1 MSQSGNA
8 SSITPPLAELEDLV
22 ADMKAPMPEAPRV
35 LPIPADI
42 GDKLAE
48 HLTAYMMPK
57 ILITMKKL
65 PMTATGKL
73 DRRRLREIGSSFSAQ
88 ELAELQMERD
98 AKREPRTI
106 LAKQMQQVW
115 AKVLN
120 IQPEIIGLDDSFF
133 RLGGDSIA
141 AMKLV
146 GEMRKHGVELAVA
159 DIFRYPTL
167 DLATKQGN
175 TFNSLSSIATE
186 VIKPFS
192 LLFQRTRYRL
202 FSFKMSRS
210 ASAEV
215 SGSGGGCLPLAL
227 RFKKDCYALNETP
240 QVTMSRKSVLELA
253 PGLDLE
259 AFRRAWGEVARG
271 IAILRTR
278 VVQHRGSVI
287 QVVLDEKID
296 WHETT
301 NLIST
306 WKPTNEINAFEP
318 ALVRYALVK
327 DASGAFKWF
336 VWTVHHALYDD
347 WSLSLIIDAVHQ
359 AFCGKSVDFGPQ
371 FTRFIEYLSNQ
382 DYNKL
387 VNYWHGAL
395 SSYTDTSFPALPP
408 SIQHPRADR
417 TLQGEIFLPRKQQS
431 GITLSNLLRAAWA
444 LVAGDLTNSQDV
456 VFGMTMSGRGAQVP
470 GLNKMAA
477 PTIVTVPVRV
487 TWSKD
492 QKVSDYVNMVQN
504 QATDMIPFEQAGL
517 QKIAKICPGS
527 HQACQFQTLIV
538 IQAPGSD
545 SISTY
550 ALMLDLQLGLRQR
563 YHIGHFD
570 PNVIEEPTVKG
581 YSRGSNLFS
590 AARYL
595 DPKMQLE
602 EVNMMTEQDL
612 QKIWHWNGVVPQ
624 TAERC
629 VHELVEEKIQSNP
642 DASAICAWDGSLTYG
657 QLGDLVTI
665 LAGHLAHLGI
675 GPGVIV
681 PLCFEKSMWTTP
693 PLLLFSRQAV
703 LHLTTDP
710 LIPEQRLAAIA
721 QQIEMK
727 LLISSTSNSALG
739 SRLAHTTLVLCS
751 DFFTSHLIR
760 SSSTALHA
768 SPADLMY
775 VVFTSGSTGTPKGV
789 KIAHKN
795 LASAIHHQ
803 AEALGFNSSS
813 RFYDFTSYSFDTCI
827 ANIFFTLA
835 SGGCLCVPSDGD
847 RKSNLGASVAT
858 FRANLIELT
867 PTVAQTLV
875 PNDVPEIRS
884 IAFGGEAY
892 CRGRRANRLYMT
904 LSDGGE
910 RKVSNTYGPAECT
923 PTSKMNIHSLTPEE
937 TTRIGF
943 GAGARTWIVNPDD
956 YHQLLPVGCV
966 GELLLEGPIVGL
978 GYLNDDEQTNTVF
991 VKDPAWLQK
1000 GAGCLGR
1007 DGRLYRT
1014 GDLVRYNTDGSLT
1027 FMGRKDDQVKL
1038 RGQRIELNEVEAYI
1052 KKALS
1057 KSQRFMWLRTSLHR
1071 VNDDRPILVAFIS
1084 ILRDS
1089 HDAED
1094 EGSARVLLSELTEDL
1109 EDTLAATLPSYM
1121 VPSVFLEAKQMPT
1134 TPTGK
1139 IDRRA
1144 LRVQAG
1150 CMTKDELVSQNI
1162 LRRRAYCA
1170 PDSVAEKQLQGLWSS
1185 VLGLEISSIGS
1196 NDSFFRIGGDSIQA
1210 MRLAGAAREQGFSL
1224 TVADTFKY
1232 PKLRDLAKMLSQNA
1246 VTSLDTPNPY
1256 SLLDSAVDRIDAQ
1269 SQAATMCQVSASQVV
1284 DILPCSP
1291 LQEGLLAM
1299 TLKRP
1304 GDYIYYNEYLLAE
1317 DVDALR
1323 FKMACEKVITANPI
1337 LRTRIRRFAAA
1348 GQCKLSLT
1356 NKFVGRMTCQRSL
1369 TRRQW
1374 ALGTQLALVG
1384 LTTSAENGRLIFH
1397 WILHHA
1403 LYDAWSFSMML
1414 DSIEAAYSGLQKE
1427 EKSVPFSSFVGHILA
1442 VNKEEAAEYWRTY
1455 LHEID
1460 SSTFPVLPALDHSP
1474 RPDAIHLALDAIV
1487 QLDIDN
1493 ITWPQSDITAST
1505 VIRTAWALLQAT
1517 NTGRDDVLYGATV
1530 AGRQRALPGIDR
1542 VMGPTIATVPVRVSL
1557 DWNGS
1562 TVGALLLSV
1571 QSQFLEA
1578 VPFEQIG
1585 LQNIRKLSEDA
1596 EIACNFQT
1604 LLVTQ
1609 PTSSDDDKS
1618 GRPQQLFH
1626 NCRNSEGHDDLAI
1639 FNTYCITVSCD
1650 YSKFGVQIAISYDT
1664 AIINYAEANRLLLG
1678 LEHFICELCK
1688 PGVELKSLKDLTAVT
1703 DHDMRKLW
1711 EKNAVVPDS
1720 VHVCVHDLIAQT
1732 IQRQPQA
1739 PAVCAWDD
1747 MLTSH
1752 ELTYGE
1758 LDRLSTQL
1766 AHQLVR
1772 LGVAPGEIIPLCF
1785 ERSVWTS
1792 VAMLGVM
1799 KAGGAS
1805 VALEITQ
1812 PLERLRSIVQQV
1824 SPITIL
1830 ASSTS
1835 ESIAAQLHDSV
1846 KVKIVSRGTCE
1857 VETDGNL
1864 NELPSRATPSDPLYV
1879 VFTSGTTGKP
1889 KGVVV
1894 SHASFSSASVYQ
1906 RKALGF
1912 TTGDRVLG
1920 FASPAFDLFWSN
1932 HLNTLITGCCIYTPT
1947 ESQRTDNLAGF
1958 IADQQITLAHLT
1970 PSTARLLRSNLSPTM
1985 STLILG
1991 GELVSRE
1998 DFDCFSPSVNVKI
2011 TYGPSECSP
2020 TSTILDTNEFSW
2032 RTGNIGEPK
2041 GLCAWVVHPVRHT
2054 LAAPGSVGELWLE
2067 GRLVASG
2074 YLRDP
2079 EKTAAAFIE
2088 DPAWLLRGGP
2098 GVPGRRGR
2106 VYRTGDLVRY
2116 DIDNGTIHF
2125 VGRKDSQVK
2134 IRGQRVELAEV
2145 ELHIRQVL
2153 VHKPGVEVAVDVIT
2167 TRDSTKPIL
2176 VAFISLPSQEI
2187 SARDGDKVQAGQKS
2201 AVLAVHGG
2209 LRRAIGQT
2217 YSCLY
2222 DSICL
2227 SAHPYHSHDYNRQ
2240 DRQQSLKR
2248 VGAAL
2253 SLAEI
2258 VTQSQKKPTAPSSDI
2273 EVMLATIWAQTLNLP
2288 YESISVDVPFT
2299 KIGGDSISAMQVV
2312 ARSRSMGLKLTVSD
2326 VLRHL
2331 TIEKIVPHG
2340 ELLRSSRTTDDLHT
2354 EQDNQP
2360 WQLSPIQNMFF
2371 MAHPSGLHHFNQ
2383 SFAFRLASTVTVTH
2397 LRMAAETLVSRHPM
2411 LRARFRLNIEGKWE
2425 QYTVPNDENAFTFK
2439 VHRLREDEDSGHLLR
2454 ERQKT
2459 LHIITGPVF
2468 AIDCLL
2474 LGGDNH
2480 DNDDDSTTFDIIVLF
2495 TAHHLIIDLVSWR
2508 IIWYEMEQLV
2518 KGSSNLPAPSTSFKS
2533 WVCKQATTERVSD
2546 AGQLLPFQLTTNL
2559 PNGALH
2565 PSDNTIS
2572 ASSDIHGCLDSETT
2586 SLLLGKSNDSMRTDT
2601 VDIMVAVISHS
2612 LRQHFPER
2620 CAPAIF
2626 LEGHGREPSD
2636 DTSVDLSET
2645 IGWFTTICP
2654 VQVPLSHDHDV
2665 VDAVKFVKDTRR
2677 RIPGKGL
2684 TYFNN
2689 RYGVASAENGAC
2701 QAKFEPVEFLLN
2713 YAGIYQ
2719 QIEREESIFSPLDV
2733 DLMELSSD
2741 TIRTALVEINCGV
2754 RFGELHVSVT
2764 MHNRMK
2770 HRDRLEQWAKSLGQ
2784 QFQSA
2789 LQALIKAGRVATL
2802 VDYSLLR
2809 VSYKTLENLMAH
2821 LGRME
2826 INIDNVAD
2834 IFPCTPLQEGIL
2846 LSMSKTSSSYR
2857 IVNIWKCIS
2866 GDGKVDVSRL
2876 ESAWRSAIA
2885 RHSVF
2890 RIIFVESAGYQGF
2903 LQVQLLRAPVKITV
2917 LRTDIDSS
2925 SPEHTLRSLE
2935 WPHFKETEPEYAIT
2949 ICGTATGHVACR
2961 FDISHA
2967 LIDATSFAILL
2978 RDVRE
2983 AYHNSS
2989 SAQAAP
2995 SFGHAVEEI
3004 MKTPHSDRLVYWK
3017 KYLAGVKACRLPSI
3031 PQVADGCA
3039 EFQQGWLPIPLGTSS
3054 LLHSFCQAHCLT
3066 RSTVLYVAWALVLS
3080 QLTGSRDICFGYLA
3094 SGRDIPIKGV
3104 HDLVGPLINLLIGR
3118 INVSLPIDDVLAKT
3132 NQDSIDHFSFQH
3144 VSLAEL
3150 QREIGMQGD
3159 QLFTTSITIRHD
3171 LDDNCAPDGDSLG
3184 FDSVEG
3190 EDPHEVRLTYISWR
3204 LLVQEFLY
3212 LLTLVYSSI
3221 LFLRRDE
3228 TAPDTEMSLNYNMSK
3243 ISQSLVSEAADVFAA
3258 AITYLTDIRNN
3269 CTQEPLDGAFFRYTT
3284 GVAESKALS
3293 TWKGWMQDLETSHF
3307 PSLPH
3312 PSYMSQRQVS
3322 ETHYIGGIST
3332 GRNAVQTIAILWT
3345 SWALLLATNS
3355 NSSDVVFG
3363 SATPYEAMENC
3374 NPENRQSASTV
3385 PVRVKIDYN
3394 QTVGD
3399 KLNELGAICDAVTQY
3414 RRISAHW
3421 LRRISEQ
3428 GEQFCAFQSAL
3439 EIRFASS
3446 ASTVQHESQKEVD
3459 CMPLRLTCVV
3469 TECSLQLTVHYD
3481 DQVLNDIQ
3489 ARRLYRQFEAI
3500 FRQLCNPKAAKM
3512 KLHSISV
3519 TPEQEMREIWQWN
3532 ANVPRTAR
3540 ACVHDLIADTIRR
3553 QPHAQAINAWDGELT
3568 YGELDTL
3575 SSQLASSLLE
3585 TCQIRPGTIVTL
3597 CFEKSMWTPVAM
3609 LGVMKAGGASVAMDV
3624 TQPSGRLRE
3633 ILRQSSSTIILTSQ
3647 ASESLAQSL
3656 AVDLHEQPPTI
3667 LAIPKSFKIDRA
3679 TVCQPPRTSVV
3690 PEDMLYVV
3698 FTSGSTGTPKGIA
3711 ISHANF
3717 SSAILHQQDVLCYQ
3731 PSSRVFDSASYAFD
3745 VAWFNVLFT
3754 LKVGGCLCIPN
3765 ENDRRGDI
3773 SGAIRS
3779 LKANYVELTATV
3791 GRLIKAAEVPCLQ
3804 TIQFCGERL
3813 TLSALDQWH
3822 HVEELFHCYGPAEC
3836 TAATT
3841 VNRIMRVGDQ
3851 DPHIGKGCGTV
3862 TWVVSTRR
3870 YGLASIG
3877 EVGELWVEGPL
3888 VAMGYLNNP
3897 EKTSSSFIEDPV
3909 WLLQGGPGVPGRH
3922 GRLYRTGDLVRYDD
3936 DGNLHFIGRTDDQ
3949 VKIRGQR
3956 VQLGEI
3962 EAHIRTAMPSTAP
3975 PDLQITVEM
3984 VKLQDCSNPI
3994 LVSFIHLPGPPK
4006 VLKNDVKNGRPHKK
4020 HSQEEDW
4027 HCFHAAASQ
4036 MAQGLEEKLAGV
4048 LPSYM
4053 IPSACLV
4060 VDSMPMTA
4068 TGKTDRRELRAITGR
4083 LTQKELAMQNVAR
4096 SHKKL
4101 VPVTATEVKLR
4112 QVWSDVLDTS
4122 TADISTDDSFL
4133 QIGGDSVQAMRLA
4146 GALRE
4151 QSLCVTV
4158 AEIFKHLRLRD
4169 LAKLLSE
4176 RGSTPN
4182 AIASPAS
4189 FSLLRNTVDYNSAS
4203 AKVAALCGVDTSQI
4217 QDIFP
4222 CTPLQQ
4228 GLLAITTRRSGDFYV
4243 SHNEFVLGQDIERPK
4258 FQSACHKAVK
4268 LLPILRTRIV
4278 DLPGQGLVQAVID
4291 EDAAWY
4297 DRSITT
4303 SEIKMGLGTRLAIFG
4318 LVSSADTGRLVF
4330 HLILHHS
4337 LFDGWSYP
4345 LMLSF
4350 IQDIYLDK
4358 QPMKVVP
4365 FQNFVQYTLGCDA
4378 HAASLHWQSC
4388 FDGITAVMFPA
4399 LPSPDYSPNVDGSLE
4414 HMIEDCT
4421 MAAVGYN
4428 RSTVV
4433 QTAWALVQSV
4443 HTATDD
4449 VVFGAVVTGRQALPG
4464 VDRIIGPTLATIP
4477 CRVTL
4482 NWQATISDFLQQMQQ
4497 SLDDASFQQTGLQNI
4512 RKASA
4517 DAGDGLRL
4525 PDIAHHPACAA
4536 RKQSGSFFELRDDPC
4551 SENSTFDTYASWSKS
4566 FWKPTA
4572 YYWSLKYD
4580 SALWVLHMSGV
4591 SQSIRKHFTS
4601 IEHLRQLVRLS
4612 HDDALTMR
4620 DIQVVTEECTR
4631 KIWKWN
4637 ATVPQPIDTCVH
4649 DLIAE
4654 TVRKQPRALA
4664 VSSWDGN
4671 LLYSELEELSYTI
4684 SKSSHK
4690 TGVRP
4695 GLIIPLYFEKSKWLI
4710 AMLGVM
4716 KAGGASVAIDISQP
4730 LERLREIARQVAPTI
4745 ILTSAT
4751 GASLAG
4757 KHTCQWFDH
4766 CRHCGHFRL
4775 RTTQVKDTRT
4785 LQETRLDPLESQ
4797 RELRSLTQ
4805 ISPQRAIIK
4814 AKASGLTAVRCA
4826 RTFLFCVYVFWST
4839 SLNSF
4844 ISGACLCI
4852 PTESQRKDD
4861 LSGFMN
4867 QQKVTL
4873 ADLTPSTAK
4882 VIRTCPPKYLKT
4894 LILGG
4899 ELVSLQEF
4907 ESLFSSSINIKITY
4921 GPAECTP
4928 TSSILDTAFGSF
4940 ETADIGHCW
4949 GLCAW
4954 VAHPT
4959 SHNLIPP
4966 GLVGELWLEG
4976 PLVGMT
4982 YLNDNDKTKASFVDD
4997 PSWLLRGVGPEELGR
5012 RHGRL
5017 YRTGDLVR
5025 YNEDGS
5031 LHFIVRKDDQV
5042 KIRGQRVELDEVE
5055 MHIRGAL
5062 GSGNSSSAT
5071 DFEIVADVVTPR
5083 GSKIPILVS
5092 FISVQ
5097 NASESFVQEM
5107 DREVRDG
5114 IGERKDGEKLRV
5126 NIERLLEGLDEKLTA
5141 VIPSYM
5147 IPSVYLEVGRIP
5159 MTTSGKTD
5167 RRKLRATASG
5177 LSLEELTSKNLLHR
5191 CKHREP
5197 TTDRE
5202 KRMRRIWAEVLEIDE
5217 TSISADDSFLQIGG
5231 DSIQAMR
5238 LTGIARERGFL
5249 LTVAGIFKTPS
5260 FLSLA
5265 KSTVASDMQRFVDVP
5280 EPFSLLSTQ
5289 VSTRVD
5295 KEEARLQISSLCGV
5309 STDQVEDILPCIPLQ
5324 EGMLAMTAKGSGNYV
5339 AYYEYILAKSVDA
5352 SRFRNAC
5359 QAVVS
5364 ALPILRTRI
5373 ADLPGHGL
5381 VQAVISEKICW
5392 GTTSGANFPA
5402 TSPPTTMEPGSPLVL
5417 FELSTSD
5424 SGRLIFRWT
5433 LHHAL
5438 FDGWTLPL
5446 MLQAI
5451 EDAYYDKFLP
5461 KNFLPFSTFVGYVQ
5475 DTDNEALVSWW
5486 LLTWMESARQ
5496 YSLRFLSQTTHRGR
5510 MAHLEETIK
5519 VNWPQSDITPSTIV
5533 RTAWA
5538 LLQAMYTSSD
5548 DVIFGA
5554 TVTGQHAAIP
5564 GIESIV
5570 GPTIATVPYELLST
5584 GAKTLENCF
5593 MRCNNRSLDVTP
5605 FEQVGLQRLR
5615 KISHDAEMACN
5626 FQTCLWYNRRN
5637 SHEDSVEPFFE
5648 SLESRAGSTSSRVCG
5663 WVKYLCSYG
5672 TMRPQRRRFQ
5682 HDAKLRLLYYRH
5694 PSDRTIHESVAPS
5707 CRANVQD
5714 WTKWASL
5721 SDVVTIAREDL
5732 LRVWQWNKTVP
5743 APIDSC
5749 VHDLIA
5755 DAARKHP
5762 QAPAVCAWDGELTY
5776 EKLDRLSTQV
5786 AHRLSKL
5793 GVGRGTVVPLCF
5805 EKSMWMPVA
5814 ALGVM
5819 KAGGASVALDT
5830 TQPLD
5835 RLRNIVNQVEGP
5847 SSNMGCQLILA
5858 SSLHE
5863 ALSNKLMRHG
5873 KQNKTLVLS
5882 DLTLREDHE
5891 TNPKDLPASG
5901 VVPADSLYVVFTSGS
5916 TGHPKGVVITH
5927 SNFSS
5932 AIIHQRSSLDMQ
5944 QSSRVFD
5951 FASYAFDAAW
5961 MNILHTLAAGAC
5973 LCIPSEEDRR
5983 SDVSGAIQKLRA
5995 NYAYLIAHCGA
6006 SYLSSKTFRPC
6017 RRLKLVGERLTK
6029 SVVDQWRHIDTLINA
6044 YGPAENSV
6052 LSTLGHIKRDESPH
6066 PSIGKGCGTV
6076 TWIVSTQR
6084 GGLASI
6090 GEVGELWVEG
6100 PLVAKGYLNDPGM
6113 TKEKFIRN
6121 PPWLLQGAPGIS
6133 GRVGLLYKTGDLV
6146 RYDNT
6151 GSLHFVGR
6159 MDDQVKIR
6167 GQRIELGEVEVHV
6180 GQSIVSIESAEVQV
6194 VADVVTPR
6202 GYSDPI
6208 LIAFIS
6214 LYRNSQGHGENGGA
6228 SRRESKNHDV
6238 NDSNNGHGNGNDNS
6252 GVYQQE
6258 SLLLAASHS
6267 IRMSRDKISSKLPSY
6282 MVPSVCLLLDAFP
6295 MTSTGKID
6303 RRTLRRLASCMT
6315 REQLA
6320 SENMLHDRPVYRHPS
6335 TVAEKQLQK
6344 LWSEVLGLEPR
6355 LISADDSFL
6364 QIGGD
6369 SIQAMRLIGAAREQ
6383 GLALTVADV
6392 LGHHSMS
6399 RLAQILES
6407 TKPELGML
6415 EPVEPFSLLPKDV
6428 RVDDITPLTETK
6440 HGNMNA
6446 REGISDIFPVTDL
6459 QTSYISAAM
6468 QDPPSSCS
6476 IFYLTLPG
6484 QIAVEDLVKAC
6495 EFVWSQLDAL
6505 RVAFVEYNGRYWQ
6518 VIPTSSATPA
6528 RISIHRLDADES
6540 NEKGSLHDEVYRKAL
6555 MTSLRLGTTYT
6566 EFMISRSPSQLRLGI
6581 RMTHAQYDGISFGEL
6596 VAMMSAH
6603 LAGRTSMPARS
6614 SPTIFEFALAHEAES
6629 LKYWRN
6635 VLQGSQPLV
6644 LAPRVPS
6651 PLTIGQDAAT
6661 SPTSS
6666 STRSLKTTGSSTR
6679 HLTRQGSPL
6688 LRTLSRMRYALSKVT
6703 TSTDVV
6709 FGFVVSG
6716 RAALQHNLSNVFGP
6730 CVNVVPIRASIAS
6743 ADMSLTQLSLDLQ
6756 QQRMRG
6762 RGSKLALAQTSSGSA
6777 PTGPKTRV
6785 ITAAL
6790 SRSKTLTSSRRSTWT
6805 TSLPKLHAFPEEDQV
6820 DDAEVL
6826 YRPMRSRGGEVGSAR
6841 GRCVGTW

>member
-48 HLTAYMMPK
+48 HLPAYMMPK
-57 ILITMKKL
+57 ILITMQKL

-146 GEMRKHGVELAVA
+146 SEMRKHGVELAVA
-159 DIFRYPTL
+159 NIFRYPTL
-167 DLATKQGN
+167 DLATKQGD
-175 TFNSLSSIATE
+175 TFNSLSSTATE

-192 LLFQRTRYRL
+192 LLSSELDIASFVQDVSFRL
-202 FSFKMSRS
+202 QLKS
-210 ASAEV
+210 
-215 SGSGGGCLPLAL
+215 PAL
-227 RFKKDCYALNETP
+227 VEDAYPCTSLQEGLLSLSMKRPGDY
-240 QVTMSRKSVLELA
+240 VTQSVLELA

-278 VVQHRGSVI
+278 VMQHRGSLI

-301 NLIST
+301 NLDLYLET
-306 WKPTNEINAFEP
+306 DKRRLMLLNQP
-318 ALVRYALVK
+318 LVRYALVK

-382 DYNKL
+382 DYNKI

-395 SSYTDTSFPALPP
+395 SSYTDASFPALPP

-545 SISTY
+545 SIHDELGRWENDKSQFSISTY
-550 ALMLDLQLGLRQR
+550 ALMLDLQLGL
-563 YHIGHFD
+563 HSVTTLATFD
-570 PNVIEEPTVKG
+570 PNVIEEPTVK
-581 YSRGSNLFS
+581 RLFERLEFVLRQL
-590 AARYL
+590 ATE
-595 DPKMQLE
+595 DPKMTLE

-681 PLCFEKSMWTTP
+681 PLCFEKSMWTTVAA
-693 PLLLFSRQAV
+693 LAV
-703 LHLTTDP
+703 LKAGGAFILLDP

-884 IAFGGEAY
+884 IAFGGEAV
-892 CRGRRANRLYMT
+892 RLH
-904 LSDGGE
+904 DVE
-910 RKVSNTYGPAECT
+910 RWWAKAKVSNTYGPAECT
-923 PTSKMNIHSLTPEE
+923 PTSMMNIHSLTPEE

-1000 GAGCLGR
+1000 GAPGCLGR

-1038 RGQRIELNEVEAYI
+1038 RGQRIELNEVEAYV

-1057 KSQRFMWLRTSLHR
+1057 KKSEVHVVAHVITPS
-1071 VNDDRPILVAFIS
+1071 NDDRPILVAFIS

-1094 EGSARVLLSELTEDL
+1094 EAPPRVLLSELTEDL
-1109 EDTLAATLPSYM
+1109 EDNLAATLPSYM

-1144 LRVQAG
+1144 LRIQAG

-1246 VTSLDTPNPY
+1246 VTSLDAPNPY

-1284 DILPCSP
+1284 DILPCTP

-1337 LRTRIRRFAAA
+1337 LRTRIVDLPQLGLMQAVIDE
-1348 GQCKLSLT
+1348 QICWQDDLST
-1356 NKFVGRMTCQRSL
+1356 KPDSTPMG
-1369 TRRQW
+1369 
-1374 ALGTQLALVG
+1374 LGTQLALVG

-1455 LHEID
+1455 LNGID

-1474 RPDAIHLALDAIV
+1474 RPDAIV

-1530 AGRQRALPGIDR
+1530 AGRQAALPGIDR

-1626 NCRNSEGHDDLAI
+1626 NCRNSEGHDDLAT

-1758 LDRLSTQL
+1758 LDRLSTHL

-1879 VFTSGTTGKP
+1879 VFTSGTTGTP

-2067 GRLVASG
+2067 GPLVASG

-2079 EKTAAAFIE
+2079 EKTAAAFVE

-2134 IRGQRVELAEV
+2134 IRGQRVELGEV

-2153 VHKPGVEVAVDVIT
+2153 VHKPGVQVAVDVIT

-2176 VAFISLPSQEI
+2176 VAFISLPSHEI
-2187 SARDGDKVQAGQKS
+2187 SARDGDKVQDGQKS
-2201 AVLAVHGG
+2201 AVLAVTED
-2209 LRRAIGQT
+2209 LDEQLAKRIPAYMIP
-2217 YSCLY
+2217 
-2222 DSICL
+2222 
-2227 SAHPYHSHDYNRQ
+2227 SAYLPIHIIPTTTTGKI
-2240 DRQQSLKR
+2240 DRQSLKR

-2258 VTQSQKKPTAPSSDI
+2258 VTQSQKTPTAPSSDI

-2340 ELLRSSRTTDDLHT
+2340 ELLRSSRTTDELHT

-2439 VHRLREDEDSGHLLR
+2439 VHRLSEDEDSSHLLR
-2454 ERQKT
+2454 ERQKA

-2480 DNDDDSTTFDIIVLF
+2480 DNEVDSTTFDITVLF

-2546 AGQLLPFQLTTNL
+2546 AGQLLPFQLTTNFAEW
-2559 PNGALH
+2559 GID

-2586 SLLLGKSNDSMRTDT
+2586 SLLLGKSNDSMRTDP

-2612 LRQHFPER
+2612 LHQHFPER

-2784 QFQSA
+2784 QFQIA

-2834 IFPCTPLQEGIL
+2834 VFPCTPLQEGIL

-2866 GDGKVDVSRL
+2866 GDGKIDVSRL

-2903 LQVQLLRAPVKITV
+2903 LQVQLLQAPVKLTV

-2989 SAQAAP
+2989 SVQAAP

-3039 EFQQGWLPIPLGTSS
+3039 DFQQGWLPIPLGASS

-3094 SGRDIPIKGV
+3094 SGRDIPIKGA

-3132 NQDSIDHFSFQH
+3132 NQDSIDHFSFQY

-3190 EDPHEVRLTYISWR
+3190 EDPHEFDIVLS
-3204 LLVQEFLY
+3204 V
-3212 LLTLVYSSI
+3212 VMNG
-3221 LFLRRDE
+3221 
-3228 TAPDTEMSLNYNMSK
+3228 PDTEMSLNYNMSK

-3258 AITYLTDIRNN
+3258 AITYLTDVRNN

-3322 ETHYIGGIST
+3322 ESHYIGGIST

-3394 QTVGD
+3394 QTVDD
-3399 KLNELGAICDAVTQY
+3399 KLNELGAICNAVTQY
-3414 RRISAHW
+3414 RRVSAHW

-3439 EIRFASS
+3439 EILFASS
-3446 ASTVQHESQKEVD
+3446 ASTVQHESKKDVD
-3459 CMPLRLTCVV
+3459 CLPLRLTCVV
-3469 TECSLQLTVHYD
+3469 SECSLQLTVHYD

-3489 ARRLYRQFEAI
+3489 ARRLYRQFETI

-3609 LGVMKAGGASVAMDV
+3609 LGVMKAGGASVAMD
-3624 TQPSGRLRE
+3624 
-3633 ILRQSSSTIILTSQ
+3633 

-3667 LAIPKSFKIDRA
+3667 LAIPNAFKIDRA

-3731 PSSRVFDSASYAFD
+3731 PSSRVFDFASYAFD

-3822 HVEELFHCYGPAEC
+3822 HVDELFHCYGPAEC

-3897 EKTSSSFIEDPV
+3897 EKTSSSFIEDPA

-3994 LVSFIHLPGPPK
+3994 LVSFIHLPGPRK
-4006 VLKNDVKNGRPHKK
+4006 VLKNDVKNGRPYKK

-4027 HCFHAAASQ
+4027 HYFHAAASQ

-4158 AEIFKHLRLRD
+4158 AEIFKHPRLRD

-4243 SHNEFVLGQDIERPK
+4243 SHNEFVLGQEIERSK

-4414 HMIEDCT
+4414 HMIETVQWPRSDIT
-4421 MAAVGYN
+4421 A
-4428 RSTVV
+4428 STVV

-4449 VVFGAVVTGRQALPG
+4449 VVFGAVVTGRQALSG

-4497 SLDDASFQQTGLQNI
+4497 QSLDDASFQQTGLQNI

-4517 DAGDGLRL
+4517 DA
-4525 PDIAHHPACAA
+4525 ATACDF
-4536 RKQSGSFFELRDDPC
+4536 QTLLIIQPVQPESSLESFFELRDDPC
-4551 SENSTFDTYASWSKS
+4551 SENSTFDTYALVVEVILE
-4566 FWKPTA
+4566 TNGLLL
-4572 YYWSLKYD
+4572 SLKYD
-4580 SALWVLHMSGV
+4580 SDVVGTAYVRRLA
-4591 SQSIRKHFTS
+4591 SQFENI
-4601 IEHLRQLVRLS
+4601 LRQLCTMS

-4649 DLIAE
+4649 DLISEA
-4654 TVRKQPRALA
+4654 VRKQPRALA

-4671 LLYSELEELSYTI
+4671 LLYSELEELSTQLANRLM
-4684 SKSSHK
+4684 KQ
-4690 TGVRP
+4690 GVRP

-4710 AMLGVM
+4710 VAMLGVM

-4757 KHTCQWFDH
+4757 KIHVSGSITVVTAATFD
-4766 CRHCGHFRL
+4766 L

-4785 LQETRLDPLESQ
+4785 LQETRLDPHNLLYVVFTSGSTGKPKAVTISHTNFATASYYQGQ
-4797 RELRSLTQ
+4797 RLGFNSRSRVLDF
-4805 ISPQRAIIK
+4805 SSSA
-4814 AKASGLTAVRCA
+4814 
-4826 RTFLFCVYVFWST
+4826 FDVFWST

-4997 PSWLLRGVGPEELGR
+4997 PSWLLRGVGPEELGG

-5031 LHFIVRKDDQV
+5031 LHFIGRKDDQV

-5062 GSGNSSSAT
+5062 GSSSSSSSAT

-5097 NASESFVQEM
+5097 NESQSFVQEM

-5147 IPSVYLEVGRIP
+5147 IPSVYLEVGQIP

-5249 LTVAGIFKTPS
+5249 LTVAGIFKTPKL
-5260 FLSLA
+5260 FELA

-5289 VSTRVD
+5289 VD

-5339 AYYEYILAKSVDA
+5339 AYHEYILAKSVDA

-5392 GTTSGANFPA
+5392 ETTSGANFPA

-5486 LLTWMESARQ
+5486 LAHLDGISAPVFP
-5496 YSLRFLSQTTHRGR
+5496 SLPFPDYAPRADGT
-5510 MAHLEETIK
+5510 LEETIK

-5554 TVTGQHAAIP
+5554 TVTGRHAAIP

-5570 GPTIATVPYELLST
+5570 GPTIATVPVRVTIDWRKNVGELLH
-5584 GAKTLENCF
+5584 EVQQ
-5593 MRCNNRSLDVTP
+5593 RSLDVTP

-5626 FQTCLWYNRRN
+5626 FQTLLVVQPAN

-5648 SLESRAGSTSSRVCG
+5648 SPEQAQPAPEYADGSSTYALTALCDLREDGFNMTLNYDSSITDTLQIEQYMNQLRHLAGQMCKTG
-5663 WVKYLCSYG
+5663 
-5672 TMRPQRRRFQ
+5672 
-5682 HDAKLRLLYYRH
+5682 
-5694 PSDRTIHESVAPS
+5694 
-5707 CRANVQD
+5707 
-5714 WTKWASL
+5714 TKWASL

-5882 DLTLREDHE
+5882 DLTLRQDHE
-5891 TNPKDLPASG
+5891 TNPKDLLASG

-5916 TGHPKGVVITH
+5916 TGQPKGVVITH

-5944 QSSRVFD
+5944 QSNRVFD

-5961 MNILHTLAAGAC
+5961 ANILHTLAAGAC

-5995 NYAYLIAHCGA
+5995 NYADLTPTVARLICPEDVP
-6006 SYLSSKTFRPC
+6006 SLQKV
-6017 RRLKLVGERLTK
+6017 KLVGERLTK

-6113 TKEKFIRN
+6113 TKEKFIMD

-6133 GRVGLLYKTGDLV
+6133 GRGGLLYKTGDLV

-6159 MDDQVKIR
+6159 TDDQVKIR

-6180 GQSIVSIESAEVQV
+6180 GQSIVSSESAEVQV

-6214 LYRNSQGHGENGGA
+6214 LYRNSQGNGKNGGA

-6238 NDSNNGHGNGNDNS
+6238 NDSNNGNGNGNDNS

-6258 SLLLAASHS
+6258 SLLLTASHS
-6267 IRMSRDKISSKLPSY
+6267 IQMSRDKISSKLPSY
-6282 MVPSVCLLLDAFP
+6282 MVPSVCLLLETFP
-6295 MTSTGKID
+6295 ITSTGKID

-6335 TVAEKQLQK
+6335 TVVEKQLQK

-6399 RLAQILES
+6399 RLAQILDS

-6440 HGNMNA
+6440 HGGDMNA

-6505 RVAFVEYNGRYWQ
+6505 RAAFMEYNGRYWQ

-6566 EFMISRSPSQLRLGI
+6566 EFLISRSPSQLRLGI

-6603 LAGRTSMPARS
+6603 LAGRTVDARPQFS
-6614 SPTIFEFALAHEAES
+6614 HYIQFALAHEAES

-6666 STRSLKTTGSSTR
+6666 STRSPKTTGFIDA
-6679 HLTRQGSPL
+6679 P
-6688 LRTLSRMRYALSKVT
+6688 RTPAGVTSATYFISACAYALSKVT

-6762 RGSKLALAQTSSGSA
+6762 ARFETSTCTDVLGQC
-6777 PTGPKTRV
+6777 TDWPKDTRYHSCV
-6785 ITAAL
+6785 VTFQDIDEQPSFNL
-6790 SRSKTLTSSRRSTWT
+6790 DDESS
-6805 TSLPKLHAFPEEDQV
+6805 KLHAFPEEDQV

-6826 YRPMRSRGGEVGSAR
+6826 YVYAKPVGVRWEVRVGGASGPGEEHGAKEELIERIHEAICLLLKRS
-6841 GRCVGTW
+6841 

>member
-1 MSQSGNA
+1 
-8 SSITPPLAELEDLV
+8 
-22 ADMKAPMPEAPRV
+22 
-35 LPIPADI
+35 
-42 GDKLAE
+42 
-48 HLTAYMMPK
+48 
-57 ILITMKKL
+57 
-65 PMTATGKL
+65 
-73 DRRRLREIGSSFSAQ
+73 
-88 ELAELQMERD
+88 
-98 AKREPRTI
+98 
-106 LAKQMQQVW
+106 
-115 AKVLN
+115 
-120 IQPEIIGLDDSFF
+120 
-133 RLGGDSIA
+133 
-141 AMKLV
+141 
-146 GEMRKHGVELAVA
+146 
-159 DIFRYPTL
+159 
-167 DLATKQGN
+167 
-175 TFNSLSSIATE
+175 
-186 VIKPFS
+186 
-192 LLFQRTRYRL
+192 
-202 FSFKMSRS
+202 
-210 ASAEV
+210 
-215 SGSGGGCLPLAL
+215 
-227 RFKKDCYALNETP
+227 
-240 QVTMSRKSVLELA
+240 
-253 PGLDLE
+253 
-259 AFRRAWGEVARG
+259 
-271 IAILRTR
+271 
-278 VVQHRGSVI
+278 
-287 QVVLDEKID
+287 
-296 WHETT
+296 
-301 NLIST
+301 
-306 WKPTNEINAFEP
+306 
-318 ALVRYALVK
+318 
-327 DASGAFKWF
+327 
-336 VWTVHHALYDD
+336 
-347 WSLSLIIDAVHQ
+347 
-359 AFCGKSVDFGPQ
+359 
-371 FTRFIEYLSNQ
+371 
-382 DYNKL
+382 
-387 VNYWHGAL
+387 
-395 SSYTDTSFPALPP
+395 
-408 SIQHPRADR
+408 
-417 TLQGEIFLPRKQQS
+417 
-431 GITLSNLLRAAWA
+431 
-444 LVAGDLTNSQDV
+444 
-456 VFGMTMSGRGAQVP
+456 
-470 GLNKMAA
+470 
-477 PTIVTVPVRV
+477 
-487 TWSKD
+487 
-492 QKVSDYVNMVQN
+492 MVQN

-538 IQAPGSD
+538 IQAPAPGEESFYNKLGRWEND
-545 SISTY
+545 KSKFSISTY
-550 ALMLDLQLGLRQR
+550 ALMLDLQPGL
-563 YHIGHFD
+563 HSIATLATFD
-570 PNVIEEPTVKG
+570 PNVIEEPTVK
-581 YSRGSNLFS
+581 RLFERLDFVLRQL
-590 AARYL
+590 ATE
-595 DPKMQLE
+595 DPKMNLE

-624 TAERC
+624 TAEQC
-629 VHELVEEKIQSNP
+629 VHDLVEEKIQSNP
-642 DASAICAWDGSLTYG
+642 DASAICAWDGSLTYS

-681 PLCFEKSMWTTP
+681 PLCFEKSMWTTVAALGVLKAGGAFI
-693 PLLLFSRQAV
+693 LL
-703 LHLTTDP
+703 DP

-727 LLISSTSNSALG
+727 LLISSTSNSALA

-751 DFFTSHLIR
+751 NFFTSHSIR

-795 LASAIHHQ
+795 LASAIHYQ
-803 AEALGFNSSS
+803 AEALGFNSLS

-835 SGGCLCVPSDGD
+835 SGGCLCVPSDED
-847 RKSNLGASVAT
+847 RKSNLAASIAML
-858 FRANLIELT
+858 RANLIELT
-867 PTVAQTLV
+867 PTVAQTLA

-884 IAFGGEAY
+884 IAFGGEAV
-892 CRGRRANRLYMT
+892 RLH
-904 LSDGGE
+904 DVE
-910 RKVSNTYGPAECT
+910 RWWAKAKVSNTYGPAECT
-923 PTSKMNIHSLTPEE
+923 PTSMMNIHSLTPEE

-943 GAGARTWIVNPDD
+943 GAGARTWIVNPEN
-956 YHQLLPVGCV
+956 YHQLLPVGCI

-991 VKDPAWLQK
+991 VKGPAWLQK
-1000 GAGCLGR
+1000 GAPGRLGR
-1007 DGRLYRT
+1007 DGRLYKT
-1014 GDLVRYNTDGSLT
+1014 GDLVRYNVDGSLT
-1027 FMGRKDDQVKL
+1027 FLGRKDDQVKL

-1057 KSQRFMWLRTSLHR
+1057 KRSEIHVVAHVITPS
-1071 VNDDRPILVAFIS
+1071 NDNRPILVAFIS

-1089 HDAED
+1089 HDVED
-1094 EGSARVLLSELTEDL
+1094 EAPPRVLLSELTEDL

-1170 PDSVAEKQLQGLWSS
+1170 PGSAAEKQLQALWSS
-1185 VLGLEISSIGS
+1185 VLGLDISSIGS

-1246 VTSLDTPNPY
+1246 VASLDAPKPF

-1269 SQAATMCQVSASQVV
+1269 SQAAKMCQVSTSQVV
-1284 DILPCSP
+1284 DIFPCTP

-1317 DVDALR
+1317 DIDALR

-1337 LRTRIRRFAAA
+1337 LRTRIVDLPQLGLMQAVINEQVCWQDDFST
-1348 GQCKLSLT
+1348 KLDST
-1356 NKFVGRMTCQRSL
+1356 PMG
-1369 TRRQW
+1369 
-1374 ALGTQLALVG
+1374 LGTQLALVG
-1384 LTTSAENGRLIFH
+1384 LTTSTENGRLTFH

-1427 EKSVPFSSFVGHILA
+1427 EKFIPFSSFVGHILA
-1442 VNKEEAAEYWRTY
+1442 VNKAEAAEYWRTY
-1455 LHEID
+1455 LTGID

-1474 RPDAIHLALDAIV
+1474 RPDAIV

-1493 ITWPQSDITAST
+1493 IIWPQSDITAST

-1530 AGRQRALPGIDR
+1530 AGRQAALPGIDR
-1542 VMGPTIATVPVRVSL
+1542 VMGPTIATVPVRVSF
-1557 DWNGS
+1557 DWNDC

-1571 QSQFLEA
+1571 QSQFVEA

-1609 PTSSDDDKS
+1609 PMSSDDDKS
-1618 GRPQQLFH
+1618 GRPQQFFH
-1626 NCRNSEGHDDLAI
+1626 NCRNSEGHDDLAT
-1639 FNTYCITVSCD
+1639 FNTYCITVS
-1650 YSKFGVQIAISYDT
+1650 YDT
-1664 AIINYAEANRLLLG
+1664 TIINYAEANRLLLG
-1678 LEHFICELCK
+1678 LEHLIRELCK
-1688 PGVELKSLKDLTAVT
+1688 PGVELKYLKDLTAVT

-1720 VHVCVHDLIAQT
+1720 VHICVHDLIAET

-1739 PAVCAWDD
+1739 LAVCAWDD

-1835 ESIAAQLHDSV
+1835 ESIAAQLHDTV

-1864 NELPSRATPSDPLYV
+1864 IELPSRATPSDPLYV
-1879 VFTSGTTGKP
+1879 VFTSGTTGTP

-1920 FASPAFDLFWSN
+1920 FASPVFDLFWSN
-1932 HLNTLITGCCIYTPT
+1932 HLNTLITGCCICTPT

-1970 PSTARLLRSNLSPTM
+1970 PSTARLLRFNLSPAM

-1991 GELVSRE
+1991 
-1998 DFDCFSPSVNVKI
+1998 
-2011 TYGPSECSP
+2011 
-2020 TSTILDTNEFSW
+2020 
-2032 RTGNIGEPK
+2032 GNIGEPK

-2067 GRLVASG
+2067 GPLVASG

-2079 EKTAAAFIE
+2079 EKTAAAFVE

-2116 DIDNGTIHF
+2116 DIENGTIHF

-2134 IRGQRVELAEV
+2134 IRGQRVELGEV

-2153 VHKPGVEVAVDVIT
+2153 VHKPGVQVAVDVIT
-2167 TRDSTKPIL
+2167 TRDSTNPIL
-2176 VAFISLPSQEI
+2176 VAFISLPDHDI
-2187 SARDGDKVQAGQKS
+2187 SARDGDRFQDEQNP
-2201 AVLAVHGG
+2201 AVLAVTEG
-2209 LRRAIGQT
+2209 LDEQLANRIPG
-2217 YSCLY
+2217 YM
-2222 DSICL
+2222 IP
-2227 SAHPYHSHDYNRQ
+2227 SAYLPIHTIPTTTTGKI
-2240 DRQQSLKR
+2240 DRQSLKR
-2248 VGAAL
+2248 VGVTL

-2258 VTQSQKKPTAPSSDI
+2258 VTHSQKPPTAPSSDI
-2273 EVMLATIWAQTLNLP
+2273 EVMLATIWSQTLNLP
-2288 YESISVDVPFT
+2288 YQSISVDVPFT

-2312 ARSRSMGLKLTVSD
+2312 ARCRSMGLKLTVSD

-2340 ELLRSSRTTDDLHT
+2340 ELLCSRSTTDDLHT
-2354 EQDNQP
+2354 EQDNLP
-2360 WQLSPIQNMFF
+2360 WQLSPIQNIFF

-2425 QYTVPNDENAFTFK
+2425 QYTVPNDENAFIFK

-2454 ERQKT
+2454 ERQKA

-2474 LGGDNH
+2474 LGDDNH
-2480 DNDDDSTTFDIIVLF
+2480 DNDDDSTPFDVTVLF
-2495 TAHHLIIDLVSWR
+2495 TAHHLVIDLVSWR
-2508 IIWYEMEQLV
+2508 IIC
-2518 KGSSNLPAPSTSFKS
+2518 TSFKS
-2533 WVCKQATTERVSD
+2533 WVCKPAAPKRVSD
-2546 AGQLLPFQLTTNL
+2546 AGQLLPFQLTTNFADW
-2559 PNGALH
+2559 GVA

-2572 ASSDIHGCLDSETT
+2572 ASSEIHGCLDPETT
-2586 SLLLGKSNDSMRTDT
+2586 SLLLGKSNDSMRTDP

-2612 LRQHFPER
+2612 LHQHFPER

-2654 VQVPLSHDHDV
+2654 VQVPLCHDHDV

-2677 RIPGKGL
+2677 RIPRKGL
-2684 TYFNN
+2684 SYFNN
-2689 RYGVASAENGAC
+2689 RYGVASAENGES
-2701 QAKFEPVEFLLN
+2701 QAKFEPLEFLLN
-2713 YAGIYQ
+2713 YGGIYQ
-2719 QIEREESIFSPLDV
+2719 QIEREESIFSPLDI
-2733 DLMELSSD
+2733 DLMEISSD
-2741 TIRTALVEINCGV
+2741 AIRTALVEINCGV
-2754 RFGELHVSVT
+2754 RFGELHLSVT

-2770 HRDRLEQWAKSLGQ
+2770 HHDRLERWAKSLGQ
-2784 QFQSA
+2784 QFENA

-2802 VDYSLLR
+2802 FDYSLLH
-2809 VSYKTLENLMAH
+2809 VSYKTLENLTAH

-2826 INIDNVAD
+2826 INMDNVAD

-2876 ESAWRSAIA
+2876 ESAWRLAIA

-2890 RIIFVESAGYQGF
+2890 RILFVESAGYQGF

-2917 LRTDIDSS
+2917 LRTDIDSL
-2925 SPEHTLRSLE
+2925 SPEHTLRSLK

-2995 SFGHAVEEI
+2995 SFGQAVAEI

-3031 PQVADGCA
+3031 PQVADGRA
-3039 EFQQGWLPIPLGTSS
+3039 DFQQGWLPISLGASS
-3054 LLHSFCQAHCLT
+3054 LLHSFCQAHSLT

-3094 SGRDIPIKGV
+3094 SGRDIPIKGA

-3118 INVSLPIDDVLAKT
+3118 IDVSLPIDDVIAKT

-3150 QREIGMQGD
+3150 QREIGMQGE

-3171 LDDNCAPDGDSLG
+3171 LDDNCTPDGDSLG
-3184 FDSVEG
+3184 FESVEG
-3190 EDPHEVRLTYISWR
+3190 EDPHEFDIVLS
-3204 LLVQEFLY
+3204 V
-3212 LLTLVYSSI
+3212 VMNG
-3221 LFLRRDE
+3221 
-3228 TAPDTEMSLNYNMSK
+3228 PDTEMSLNYNMSK
-3243 ISQSLVSEAADVFAA
+3243 ISQSLASEAADAFAA
-3258 AITYLTDIRNN
+3258 AITYLTDVRNN
-3269 CTQEPLDGAFFRYTT
+3269 CTQEPLDGAFFKYTT

-3312 PSYMSQRQVS
+3312 PGYMSQRQVS
-3322 ETHYIGGIST
+3322 ESHYIGGIST
-3332 GRNAVQTIAILWT
+3332 GRNAVQTTAILWI
-3345 SWALLLATNS
+3345 SWAILLATNS

-3363 SATPYEAMENC
+3363 SATSYDAMENC
-3374 NPENRQSASTV
+3374 NPENRKSTSTV
-3385 PVRVKIDYN
+3385 PIRVKIDYN
-3394 QTVGD
+3394 QTVCD
-3399 KLNELGAICDAVTQY
+3399 KLNELRAICDAVTQY

-3446 ASTVQHESQKEVD
+3446 ASTLQHEIQEDVD
-3459 CMPLRLTCVV
+3459 CLPLRLTCVV
-3469 TECSLQLTVHYD
+3469 SEYSLQLTVHYD
-3481 DQVLNDIQ
+3481 DQVLNGIQ
-3489 ARRLYRQFEAI
+3489 ARRLSRQFETI
-3500 FRQLCNPKAAKM
+3500 IRQLCNPKTAST

-3519 TPEQEMREIWQWN
+3519 APEQDMREIWRWN

-3540 ACVHDLIADTIRR
+3540 VCVHDLIADTVRR

-3575 SSQLASSLLE
+3575 SSQLASSLLQ
-3585 TCQIRPGTIVTL
+3585 TCQIRPETIVTL

-3647 ASESLAQSL
+3647 ANESLAQNL

-3667 LAIPKSFKIDRA
+3667 LAIPNAFEIDRA
-3679 TVCQPPRTSVV
+3679 TVCWPPRTSVV

-3731 PSSRVFDSASYAFD
+3731 PSSRVFDFASYAFD

-3765 ENDRRGDI
+3765 ENDRRGNI

-3791 GRLIKAAEVPCLQ
+3791 GRLVKAAEVPCLQ

-3841 VNRIMRVGDQ
+3841 VNRITRVGDQ

-3870 YGLASIG
+3870 HGLTSIG

-3897 EKTSSSFIEDPV
+3897 EKTSSSFIEDPA

-3984 VKLQDCSNPI
+3984 VELQDSSNPI
-3994 LVSFIHLPGPPK
+3994 LVSFIHLPGPHK
-4006 VLKNDVKNGRPHKK
+4006 VLMNDVKDGRPYKK

-4027 HCFHAAASQ
+4027 HHFYAAASQ

-4053 IPSACLV
+4053 VPSACLV

-4101 VPVTATEVKLR
+4101 IPVTATEVKLR

-4122 TADISTDDSFL
+4122 TANISTDDSFL
-4133 QIGGDSVQAMRLA
+4133 QIGGDSIQAMRLA

-4158 AEIFKHLRLRD
+4158 AEIFKHPRLRD

-4182 AIASPAS
+4182 SIASPPS
-4189 FSLLRNTVDYNSAS
+4189 FSLLKNTMDHNSAS

-4243 SHNEFVLGQDIERPK
+4243 SHNEFVLGQEIERSK
-4258 FQSACHKAVK
+4258 FRSACHKAVK

-4291 EDAAWY
+4291 EDIAWY
-4297 DRSITT
+4297 DRSITN
-4303 SEIKMGLGTRLAIFG
+4303 SEIKMGLGTRLVIFA

-4358 QPMKVVP
+4358 QPMEVVP

-4414 HMIEDCT
+4414 HMIET
-4421 MAAVGYN
+4421 MQWPRSDITA
-4428 RSTVV
+4428 STVV

-4449 VVFGAVVTGRQALPG
+4449 VVFGAVVTGRQAVPG
-4464 VDRIIGPTLATIP
+4464 VDRMIGPTLATIP
-4477 CRVTL
+4477 CRVIL
-4482 NWQATISDFLQQMQQ
+4482 NWQATISDFLQQMQKQ
-4497 SLDDASFQQTGLQNI
+4497 SLDAASFQQTGLQNI

-4517 DAGDGLRL
+4517 DA
-4525 PDIAHHPACAA
+4525 ATACDF
-4536 RKQSGSFFELRDDPC
+4536 QTLLIIQPVQTESSLESFFELRDDLC
-4551 SENSTFDTYASWSKS
+4551 SENSTFDTYALVIEVILE
-4566 FWKPTA
+4566 TNGLLL
-4572 YYWSLKYD
+4572 SLKYD
-4580 SALWVLHMSGV
+4580 SGV
-4591 SQSIRKHFTS
+4591 VGTAYVRRLASQFENI
-4601 IEHLRQLVRLS
+4601 LRQLCTMS
-4612 HDDALTMR
+4612 HDALTMR

-4631 KIWKWN
+4631 KIWNWN
-4637 ATVPQPIDTCVH
+4637 AAVPQPIDTCVH

-4654 TVRKQPRALA
+4654 TVRKRPWALA

-4671 LLYSELEELSYTI
+4671 LLYRELEELSTQLANRLI
-4684 SKSSHK
+4684 KQ
-4690 TGVRP
+4690 GVRP

-4710 AMLGVM
+4710 VAMLGVM

-4730 LERLREIARQVAPTI
+4730 LARLREIARQIAPTI

-4751 GASLAG
+4751 GASVAG
-4757 KHTCQWFDH
+4757 TIHVNGSITVVTANTFD
-4766 CRHCGHFRL
+4766 L

-4785 LQETRLDPLESQ
+4785 LQEAKLDPHNLLYVVFTSGSTGKPKAVTISHTNFATASYYQGQ
-4797 RELRSLTQ
+4797 RLGFNSHSRVLDFS
-4805 ISPQRAIIK
+4805 SSA
-4814 AKASGLTAVRCA
+4814 
-4826 RTFLFCVYVFWST
+4826 FDVFWST

-4882 VIRTCPPKYLKT
+4882 VIRSCPPRYLKT

-4928 TSSILDTAFGSF
+4928 TSSILDTAFGNF

-4976 PLVGMT
+4976 PLVGMA
-4982 YLNDNDKTKASFVDD
+4982 YLNDDDKSKASFIDN
-4997 PSWLLRGVGPEELGR
+4997 PPWLLRGVGPEGFGG

-5031 LHFIVRKDDQV
+5031 LHFIGRKDDQV
-5042 KIRGQRVELDEVE
+5042 KIRGQRVELGEVE
-5055 MHIRGAL
+5055 MHIREAL
-5062 GSGNSSSAT
+5062 GNSSSSSSAT
-5071 DFEIVADVVTPR
+5071 DIEIVVDVVTPR
-5083 GSKIPILVS
+5083 GSKIPVLVS
-5092 FISVQ
+5092 FISVHDK
-5097 NASESFVQEM
+5097 SESFVQET
-5107 DREVRDG
+5107 DQEVRD
-5114 IGERKDGEKLRV
+5114 IGERKGGEKLRV
-5126 NIERLLEGLDEKLTA
+5126 NIERLLEGLDDKLAA

-5159 MTTSGKTD
+5159 MTTTGKTD

-5202 KRMRRIWAEVLEIDE
+5202 KRMRHIWAEVLEIDE

-5249 LTVAGIFKTPS
+5249 LTVAGIFKTPKL
-5260 FLSLA
+5260 FELS
-5265 KSTVASDMQRFVDVP
+5265 KSKVTSELQRFVDVP
-5280 EPFSLLSTQ
+5280 EPFSLLSSQ
-5289 VSTRVD
+5289 VD
-5295 KEEARLQISSLCGV
+5295 KEEARSQISSLCGV

-5339 AYYEYILAKSVDA
+5339 AYHEYILAKSVDA
-5352 SRFRNAC
+5352 SRFRDAC

-5381 VQAVISEKICW
+5381 VQAVISETICW
-5392 GTTSGANFPA
+5392 ETISGANFPA
-5402 TSPPTTMEPGSPLVL
+5402 TSPPTTMQPGSPLVL

-5424 SGRLIFRWT
+5424 LGRLIFRWT

-5451 EDAYYDKFLP
+5451 EDAYCDKFSP
-5461 KNFLPFSTFVGYVQ
+5461 KNFLPFSAFVGYVQ
-5475 DTDNEALVSWW
+5475 DTDNKASLSWW
-5486 LLTWMESARQ
+5486 LAHLDGISAPVFP
-5496 YSLRFLSQTTHRGR
+5496 SLPFQDYAPRADGT
-5510 MAHLEETIK
+5510 LEETIK

-5538 LLQAMYTSSD
+5538 LLQAIYTSSD

-5554 TVTGQHAAIP
+5554 TVTGRHAAIP

-5570 GPTIATVPYELLST
+5570 GPTIATVPVRITIDWQKNVGELLHEVQQQ
-5584 GAKTLENCF
+5584 A
-5593 MRCNNRSLDVTP
+5593 LDVTP

-5626 FQTCLWYNRRN
+5626 FQTLLVVQPAN
-5637 SHEDSVEPFFE
+5637 SHEDSVAPFFE
-5648 SLESRAGSTSSRVCG
+5648 SPEQAAPAPEYADGSSTYALTALCDLRDDGFNMTLNYDSSITDTLQVEQYMNQLRHLAGQMCKTG
-5663 WVKYLCSYG
+5663 
-5672 TMRPQRRRFQ
+5672 
-5682 HDAKLRLLYYRH
+5682 A
-5694 PSDRTIHESVAPS
+5694 
-5707 CRANVQD
+5707 
-5714 WTKWASL
+5714 KWASL

-5743 APIDSC
+5743 VPMDAC

-5762 QAPAVCAWDGELTY
+5762 QAPAVCAWDGELTH

-5835 RLRNIVNQVEGP
+5835 RLQNIVDQVRGP
-5847 SSNMGCQLILA
+5847 SSGMGCHLIFA

-5891 TNPKDLPASG
+5891 INPKGLPASG
-5901 VVPADSLYVVFTSGS
+5901 VGPADSLYVVFTSGS
-5916 TGHPKGVVITH
+5916 TGQPKGVVITH

-5932 AIIHQRSSLDMQ
+5932 AIIHQKSSLVMQ
-5944 QSSRVFD
+5944 QSNRVFD

-5961 MNILHTLAAGAC
+5961 ANILHTLAAGAC

-5995 NYAYLIAHCGA
+5995 NYADLTPTVARIIHPEDVP
-6006 SYLSSKTFRPC
+6006 SLQKV
-6017 RRLKLVGERLTK
+6017 KLVGERLTK

-6044 YGPAENSV
+6044 YGPAESSV
-6052 LSTLGHIKRDESPH
+6052 LSTLGHITRDESPH

-6084 GGLASI
+6084 SGLASI

-6113 TKEKFIRN
+6113 TKEKFIKD
-6121 PPWLLQGAPGIS
+6121 PPWLLQGVPGIS
-6133 GRVGLLYKTGDLV
+6133 GRGGLLYKTGDLV

-6159 MDDQVKIR
+6159 LDDQIKIR

-6180 GQSIVSIESAEVQV
+6180 EQSIVSGGSAEVQV
-6194 VADVVTPR
+6194 VADVATPR
-6202 GYSDPI
+6202 GYSGPI

-6214 LYRNSQGHGENGGA
+6214 LYSNSQGNGENGGA
-6228 SRRESKNHDV
+6228 SQRESKNHDV
-6238 NDSNNGHGNGNDNS
+6238 NDSNNGS
-6252 GVYQQE
+6252 GGVHQQE

-6267 IRMSRDKISSKLPSY
+6267 IRMSRDMISSKLPSY
-6282 MVPSVCLLLDAFP
+6282 MVPSVCLLLEAFP

-6315 REQLA
+6315 REKLA

-6344 LWSEVLGLEPR
+6344 LWSEVLGLESR
-6355 LISADDSFL
+6355 LISVDDSFL

-6392 LGHHSMS
+6392 LSHHSMS
-6399 RLAQILES
+6399 RLAQSLES
-6407 TKPELGML
+6407 TRPELGML
-6415 EPVEPFSLLPKDV
+6415 EPVEPFSLLPKGV
-6428 RVDDITPLTETK
+6428 RVDDVASLTETK
-6440 HGNMNA
+6440 HGDMNA

-6468 QDPPSSCS
+6468 QDPPCSCS
-6476 IFYLTLPG
+6476 IFYLTLPD
-6484 QIAVEDLVKAC
+6484 QTAVEDLVKTC
-6495 EFVWSQLDAL
+6495 EFVWSRLDAL
-6505 RVAFVEYNGRYWQ
+6505 RAAFVEYNGRYWQ
-6518 VIPTSSATPA
+6518 VIPSSSATPA
-6528 RISIHRLDADES
+6528 RISIHRLDADGS
-6540 NEKGSLHDEVYRKAL
+6540 NEEGSLHDEVYRKTL
-6555 MTSLRLGTTYT
+6555 MASLRLGTTYT
-6566 EFMISRSPSQLRLGI
+6566 EFLISQSPSQLRLGI

-6603 LAGRTSMPARS
+6603 LAGRRTVDIPPQFSHY
-6614 SPTIFEFALAHEAES
+6614 IQFALAHEAES

-6651 PLTIGQDAAT
+6651 LLTIGQDT
-6661 SPTSS
+6661 VDFPTSS
-6666 STRSLKTTGSSTR
+6666 STRSLKTTDFIDAPRIPAGVTPATYFISACA
-6679 HLTRQGSPL
+6679 
-6688 LRTLSRMRYALSKVT
+6688 YALSKVT

-6756 QQRMRG
+6756 QQRIHGAPFETSTCADVLGQCTDWPKETRYH
-6762 RGSKLALAQTSSGSA
+6762 SCVVTFQDIDEQPSLKLDDESFE
-6777 PTGPKTRV
+6777 
-6785 ITAAL
+6785 
-6790 SRSKTLTSSRRSTWT
+6790 
-6805 TSLPKLHAFPEEDQV
+6805 LHAFPEEDQV
-6820 DDAEVL
+6820 DDVEVL
-6826 YRPMRSRGGEVGSAR
+6826 YVYAKPVGVRWEVRVGGASGAGEEQKAKEELIERIHDAICLLLKQS
-6841 GRCVGTW
+6841 